1 MEIKQYLFQ
10 SPYSSQVQ
18 IGRLDPS
25 VEQNQKTQEQTQS
38 LVNNTNQT
46 AKEAQQFNS
55 AQTKEVTPA
64 VASKD
69 SLDLYA

>member
-1 MEIKQYLFQ
+1 MEVKQYLFQ

-25 VEQNQKTQEQTQS
+25 VEQNQKAQEQTQS
-38 LVNNTNQT
+38 LVSNTNQT
-46 AKEAQQFNS
+46 AKEAQQFS
-55 AQTKEVTPA
+55 ATQTKEVTPS

>member
-25 VEQNQKTQEQTQS
+25 VEQNQKAQEQTQS
-38 LVNNTNQT
+38 LVSSTNQT

-55 AQTKEVTPA
+55 AQTKEVTPS
-64 VASKD
+64 VTSKD

>member
-1 MEIKQYLFQ
+1 MEVKQYLFQ

-18 IGRLDPS
+18 IGRPDPS
-25 VEQNQKTQEQTQS
+25 VEQNQKVREQTQS
-38 LVNNTNQT
+38 LVSNTNQT

-55 AQTKEVTPA
+55 TQTKEVTPS

>member
-18 IGRLDPS
+18 IGRPDPS
-25 VEQNQKTQEQTQS
+25 VEQNQRTQEQTQS
-38 LVNNTNQT
+38 LVSNTNQT

-55 AQTKEVTPA
+55 TQTKEVTPS

>member
-1 MEIKQYLFQ
+1 MEVKRYLFQ

-18 IGRLDPS
+18 IGRPDPS
-25 VEQNQKTQEQTQS
+25 VEQNQKAQEQTQS
-38 LVNNTNQT
+38 LVSNTNQT

-55 AQTKEVTPA
+55 TQTKEVTPS